1 MPADYLAFDL
11 GAESGRAI
19 LGRFANGLIELKEVS
34 RFPNLPVTEPG
45 GQASVMNYGSSLRWD
60 VLRLWSE
67 IRKTLEH
74 PPVPRV
80 ESIGFDTWGVD
91 YALLGE
97 TGLLLE
103 NPYHYRDRRTEGR
116 VEEVCGI
123 AGRERIYELTGIQF
137 MPINTLYQFYAASR
151 LTPRLLDAANA
162 LVTIPDLFNYWMT
175 GNLGA
180 EYTNAT
186 TTQFMNANTRSWAT
200 EIFDAL
206 GLPSRLLPPIFE
218 PGATVGHLRPSASQ
232 ALAGTP
238 VVAPA
243 CHDTGSAVAAV
254 ATQGRAAF
262 LSSGTWSL
270 LGTEVPAPIIGK
282 RALELNFTNEGGVCG
297 TTRLLKNI
305 GGLWLLQSCR
315 RHWADAGH
323 DYSYDELLAAAR
335 AETRS
340 FTSLVDPDCP
350 AFHSP
355 DNMLTEIDR
364 FCARTHQPAPDSP
377 GAYTKAILESLA
389 FKYRCVLD
397 SLEELIG
404 YRLEEIRI
412 IGGGAKN
419 RLLNQFTA
427 DATGRPV
434 IAGPVEATALGN
446 LAMQML
452 ATGAVASLAEA
463 RAAIDRSFPTDRYEP
478 QEADLWSAHYA
489 RFRQYLTC

>member
-1 MPADYLAFDL
+1 MTADYLAFDL
-11 GAESGRAI
+11 GAESGRAV
-19 LGRFANGLIELKEVS
+19 LGRLQNGIIELREVS
-34 RFPNLPVTEPG
+34 RFQNLPVSAPG
-45 GQASVMNYGSSLRWD
+45 SLRWD

-74 PPVPRV
+74 PPVPKV
-80 ESIGFDTWGVD
+80 ESVGFDTWGVD
-91 YALLGE
+91 YALIGE
-97 TGLLLE
+97 NGQLLE
-103 NPYHYRDRRTEGR
+103 NPYHYRDHRTEGM
-116 VEEVCGI
+116 VDAVCKI
-123 AGRERIYELTGIQF
+123 AGRENIYQLTGIQF
-137 MPINTLYQFYAASR
+137 MPINTLCQFYAACQT
-151 LTPRLLDAANA
+151 TPRLIAAA
-162 LVTIPDLFNYWMT
+162 DKIVTIPDLFNYWMT

-186 TTQFMNANTRSWAT
+186 TTQFMNARTRGWAT
-200 EIFDAL
+200 GIFDAL
-206 GLPSRLLPPIFE
+206 GMPTRLLPQIFE
-218 PGATVGHLRPSASQ
+218 PGALIGNLRQ
-232 ALAGTP
+232 GALTGTP
-238 VVAPA
+238 VVVPA

-270 LGTEVPAPIIGK
+270 LGTEVPEPVINA

-315 RHWADAGH
+315 RKWAEAGH
-323 DYSYDELLAAAR
+323 EYSYDELLAAAK

-340 FTSLVDPDCP
+340 FTSLVDPDYP

-355 DNMLTEIDR
+355 DDMVAAIDDY
-364 FCARTHQPAPDSP
+364 CYRTDQPTPDSP
-377 GAYTKAILESLA
+377 GAYTRSILESLA
-389 FKYRCVLD
+389 FKYRSVLE

-404 YRLEEIRI
+404 HRLEEIRI

-419 RLLNQFTA
+419 RLLNQYTA

-446 LAMQML
+446 IAMQML
-452 ATGAVASLAEA
+452 ATGAVSSLAEA
-463 RAAIDRSFPTDRYEP
+463 RAIIDRSFPTDRYEP
-478 QEADLWSAHYA
+478 QEADLWSAQYQ
-489 RFRQYLTC
+489 RFREYVC

>member
-1 MPADYLAFDL
+1 MTADYLAFDL
-11 GAESGRAI
+11 GAESGRAV
-19 LGRFANGLIELKEVS
+19 LGHLANGVVELREVS
-34 RFPNLPVTEPG
+34 RFPNLPVSEPG
-45 GQASVMNYGSSLRWD
+45 SLRWD

-67 IRKTLEH
+67 IRKTMEH
-74 PPVPRV
+74 PPVPKV

-91 YALLGE
+91 YALIGE
-97 TGLLLE
+97 RGQLLE
-103 NPYHYRDRRTEGR
+103 NPYHYRDHRTEGM
-116 VEEVCGI
+116 VEKVCGI

-137 MPINTLYQFYAASR
+137 MPINTLYQFYAAAQ
-151 LTPRLLDAANA
+151 LTPRLLDAADTI
-162 LVTIPDLFNYWMT
+162 VTIPDLFNFWMT

-186 TTQFMNANTRSWAT
+186 TTQFMNAKTRGWAT

-206 GLPSRLLPPIFE
+206 GLPKRLLPQIFE
-218 PGATVGHLRPSASQ
+218 PGAVIGHLRHGASH

-270 LGTEVPAPIIGK
+270 LGTEVPAPIMTR

-315 RHWADAGH
+315 RKWSEAGH
-323 DYSYDELLAAAR
+323 DYTYDELLSAAR
-335 AETRS
+335 SETRS
-340 FTSLVDPDCP
+340 FTSLIDPDDH

-355 DNMLTEIDR
+355 DDMVVEIDR
-364 FCARTHQPAPDSP
+364 FCRRTHQSAPDSP
-377 GAYTKAILESLA
+377 GAYTKTILESLA
-389 FKYRCVLD
+389 FKYRYVIE

-404 YRLEEIRI
+404 HRLEEIRI
-412 IGGGAKN
+412 IGGGSKN

-446 LAMQML
+446 IAMQML
-452 ATGAVASLAEA
+452 ATGAVSSIAEA
-463 RAAIDRSFPTDRYEP
+463 RAIIDRSFPTDRFEP
-478 QEADLWSAHYA
+478 RDAAAWDNQYQ
-489 RFRQYLTC
+489 RFRSIC

>member
-1 MPADYLAFDL
+1 VTADYLAFDL
-11 GAESGRAI
+11 GAESGRAV
-19 LGRFANGLIELKEVS
+19 LGRLSNGLIGLQEVS
-34 RFPNLPVTEPG
+34 RFPNLPVSEPG
-45 GQASVMNYGSSLRWD
+45 SLRWD

-67 IRKTLEH
+67 IRRTLEH
-74 PPVPRV
+74 PPVEKV

-91 YALLGE
+91 YALIGE
-97 TGLLLE
+97 RGQLLE
-103 NPYHYRDRRTEGR
+103 NPYHYRDHRTAGM
-116 VEEVCGI
+116 VEKVCGI

-137 MPINTLYQFYAASR
+137 MPINTLYQFFAASR
-151 LTPRLLDAANA
+151 LTPRLLHAADA
-162 LVTIPDLFNYWMT
+162 LVTIPDLFNFWMT

-186 TTQFMNANTRSWAT
+186 TTQFMNAKTRGWAT

-206 GLPSRLLPPIFE
+206 DLPKRLLPQIFE
-218 PGATVGHLRPSASQ
+218 PGAVIGNLRHGASH

-238 VVAPA
+238 VVVPA

-270 LGTEVPAPIIGK
+270 LGTEVPAPVITP

-315 RHWADAGH
+315 RNWAAAGH
-323 DYSYDELLAAAR
+323 EYSYEELLAAAQS
-335 AETRS
+335 ETGS
-340 FTSLVDPDCP
+340 FTSLINPDDA

-355 DNMLTEIDR
+355 ESMVVEIDR
-364 FCARTHQPAPDSP
+364 FCRRTHQSAPDSP
-377 GAYTKAILESLA
+377 GAYTKVILQSLA
-389 FKYRCVLD
+389 FKYRMVLE

-412 IGGGAKN
+412 IGGGSKN
-419 RLLNQFTA
+419 QLLNQFTA

-446 LAMQML
+446 IAMQML
-452 ATGAVASLAEA
+452 ATGAVTSLAEA
-463 RAAIDRSFPTDRYEP
+463 RALIDRSFPTVRCEP
-478 QEADLWSAHYA
+478 RDAGQWDNQYR
-489 RFRQYLTC
+489 RFRSIC